1 MGMTEQITE
10 QFNTYYL
17 AYHLIHDDKFQLLHM
32 DAKQNELWLNKKDK
46 KSSSIIRI
54 IQQGFDWK
62 NHLKKDIASVFQRV
76 EQMKNILSGKSIQ
89 IYNIYITKFPPVDSW
104 EVLKK
109 PMQLKSKKSL
119 QMNIFY
125 LSDQQFSE
133 EYERLLGMLNSQIN
147 PKSELPPAKEQKQW
161 ISLYKYKLSSILAAH
176 KKNLSSIINYGKPK
190 LTNTIIFINIFI
202 FLLLSLNGGS
212 TNIQT
217 LIDFG
222 AKENSLI
229 MNGEWWRLITS
240 AFLHIGMIHLLMN
253 MIALFYLGSIVEK
266 TFGTVRFIV
275 IYIFSI
281 IGGSLISFTFH
292 TNVSAGASGAIFGLF
307 GALLFFTIVYK
318 QVFFK
323 TMGKNLLLLLMINI
337 IFGIIFP
344 GIDMGAHIGGLV
356 TGFLTAG
363 MLYVPNK
370 KNIVLQFLSS
380 LLIVISIIF
389 FVYFGIQMNTL
400 I

>member
-1 MGMTEQITE
+1 MDMTEHTTE
-10 QFNTYYL
+10 QFNTYHL
-17 AYHLIHDDKFQLLHM
+17 AYHLVHDDKFQILHM

-62 NHLKKDIASVFQRV
+62 NHLKKDIASVFHRV

-89 IYNIYITKFPPVDSW
+89 IYNVYITEFPPVDSW
-104 EVLKK
+104 EILKK
-109 PMQLKSKKSL
+109 PMLLKSKKPL

-125 LSDQQFSE
+125 LSDQQFNE
-133 EYERLLGMLNSQIN
+133 EYERLLGMLNSQI
-147 PKSELPPAKEQKQW
+147 KSQPELLPAKEQKQW
-161 ISLYKYKLSSILAAH
+161 ISLYKYKLSSIMSAH
-176 KKNLSSIINYGKPK
+176 KENLSSIINYGKPK
-190 LTNTIIFINIFI
+190 LTNMIILVNIFI
-202 FLLLSLNGGS
+202 FFLLSFNGGS

-229 MNGEWWRLITS
+229 MNGEWWRIISS
-240 AFLHIGMIHLLMN
+240 AFLHIGIIHLLMN
-253 MIALFYLGSIVEK
+253 MVALFYLGSIVEK
-266 TFGTVRFIV
+266 TFGTFRFII
-275 IYIFSI
+275 IYFISI

-337 IFGIIFP
+337 IFGMIFP
-344 GIDMGAHIGGLV
+344 GIDMGAHIGGLIA
-356 TGFLTAG
+356 GLLTAG

-370 KNIVLQFLSS
+370 KNFILQFLCG
-380 LLIVISIIF
+380 LLIVASIIF
-389 FVYFGIQMNTL
+389 FVYFGIQMNSF

>member
-1 MGMTEQITE
+1 MGMTEQTTE
-10 QFNTYYL
+10 QFNTYHL

-32 DAKQNELWLNKKDK
+32 DAKQNELWLNKRDK
-46 KSSSIIRI
+46 QTSSIIRI

-89 IYNIYITKFPPVDSW
+89 IYNVYITEFPPVDSW
-104 EVLKK
+104 EILKK
-109 PMQLKSKKSL
+109 PMLLKSKKSL

-125 LSDQQFSE
+125 LSEQQFNE
-133 EYERLLGMLNSQIN
+133 EYERLLGMLNSEI
-147 PKSELPPAKEQKQW
+147 KSQPELPPTKEQKQW

-176 KKNLSSIINYGKPK
+176 KKNLSSIINYGTPK
-190 LTNTIIFINIFI
+190 LTNAIILINVFI

-240 AFLHIGMIHLLMN
+240 AFLHIGVIHLLMN

-266 TFGTVRFIV
+266 TFGTFRFIV
-275 IYIFSI
+275 IYMLSM

-307 GALLFFTIVYK
+307 GALLLFTIVYK
-318 QVFFK
+318 KVFFK

-337 IFGIIFP
+337 IFGFIFP

-370 KNIVLQFLSS
+370 KNVVLQVASS
-380 LLIVISIIF
+380 LLIVVSILL
-389 FVYFGIQMNTL
+389 FVYFGIKMNTY